1 MKGELEELGE
11 EVDENITSVSKIQT
25 QILNL
30 THGKVNIFENDG
42 KSFRNIY
49 NIMQDISNIWDDL
62 EEKSQA
68 ELLEI
73 IAGKHRANAV
83 QALINQWDRVEEATE
98 AAYNSAGTAAK
109 EQAIYMESIEGK
121 LNSLEASWQALSN
134 SVINSS
140 LIKGGVSV
148 LTALTNGAD
157 KFVKAFGS
165 LPTILIAASAA
176 LSGFKNIG
184 RDKMF
189 SLTLGEYAD
198 GNIFCSDTGSLDITA
213 VEIQQSKRSLNMRG
227 SQYNVTTPIIS
238 NEKWL

>member
-42 KSFRNIY
+42 QSFKNIY
-49 NIMQDISNIWDDL
+49 NIMQDISNVWDDL
-62 EEKSQA
+62 KETEQA
-68 ELLEI
+68 ELLEL

-83 QALINQWDRVEEATE
+83 QALIDQWDRVEEATE
-98 AAYNSAGTAAK
+98 AAYNSAGTAAQ
-109 EQAIYMESIEGK
+109 EQAIYMDSIEGR

-134 SVINSS
+134 SVVNSD

-148 LTALTNGAD
+148 LTSLADGAD
-157 KFVKAFGS
+157 KLITNFGS
-165 LPTILIAASAA
+165 LPTILVAASAA

-189 SLTLGEYAD
+189 SLTLA
-198 GNIFCSDTGSLDITA
+198 
-213 VEIQQSKRSLNMRG
+213 
-227 SQYNVTTPIIS
+227 
-238 NEKWL
+238 